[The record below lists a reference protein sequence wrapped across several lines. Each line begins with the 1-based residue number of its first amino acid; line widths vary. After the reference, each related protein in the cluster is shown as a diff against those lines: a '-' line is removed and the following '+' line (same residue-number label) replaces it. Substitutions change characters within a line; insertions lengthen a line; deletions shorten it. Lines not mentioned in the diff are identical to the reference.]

1 LASRQD
7 QLHSYQFMIQRV
19 VSALVTRETDPARP
33 QLRRT
38 AGTTLAGVLLAAI
51 ALAATAGYGLV
62 TGGGATDWRAADTVI
77 VEKET
82 GEKFVWYDETLHPV
96 RNYAS
101 ALLIVGS
108 TDARRVSVSRRSLDG
123 EPRGEPLGVPDLPD
137 SLPEPGRLRSGPWS
151 LCSTTAEPRP
161 GGIAGADGPPRP
173 ARSVLLVGAAAGGAA
188 AGGVAALGAAL
199 GDSALLVTGPGG
211 DRHLIWQRRR
221 HLVRDAQIVL
231 AALGWSGAEPV
242 PVAGALLNGLPAGPD
257 LGRMVVPFRGQPS
270 AVGADLS
277 VGQVIVVDSR
287 SGAEQYAVVLRDG
300 VAPITQLQADL
311 VLTDPRTRDLV
322 GRDGPVALSQ
332 AEFAALPQLP
342 PSAVDGAALPARAPE
357 LAGAAGGVVCA
368 VVPDDAGVASV
379 AVGGTLPPF
388 DRMIATAGRSA
399 DRAVLA
405 DYVAVPGGAGAVVES
420 VAAPGATGG
429 AVSVVTE
436 QGRRFVAPG
445 PEVLAMLG
453 YGSVTAIRLPA
464 ELVALVPAGPALDPE
479 QARRPTLS
487 G

>member
-19 VSALVTRETDPARP
+19 VSALVMRETDPARSP
-33 QLRRT
+33 LRRT
-38 AGTTLAGVLLAAI
+38 AGTTLAGVLVAAI
-51 ALAATAGYGLV
+51 ALAAVAGYGLV

-108 TDARRVSVSRRSLDG
+108 ATVRRVSVSRRSLDG

-161 GGIAGADGPPRP
+161 DGSAGGDGSPRP
-173 ARSVLLVGAAAGGAA
+173 ARSVLLVGAAAR
-188 AGGVAALGAAL
+188 GAAL
-199 GDSALLVTGPGG
+199 GDGALLVTGPGG

-257 LGRMVVPFRGQPS
+257 FGRMVVPYRGQRS
-270 AVGADLS
+270 AVRADLI
-277 VGQVIVVDSR
+277 VGQVIVVHSR

-311 VLTDPRTRDLV
+311 VFTDPRTRDLV

-332 AEFAALPQLP
+332 AEFATLPQLP

-368 VVPDDAGVASV
+368 VVPDDAGVTSV

-436 QGRRFVAPG
+436 QGRRFAAPG
-445 PEVLAMLG
+445 PDVLTMLG
-453 YGSVTAIRLPA
+453 YGSVAPIRLPA

-479 QARRPTLS
+479 RARRPTLS

>member
-1 LASRQD
+1 
-7 QLHSYQFMIQRV
+7 MIQRV
-19 VSALVTRETDPARP
+19 VSALVMRETDPARSP
-33 QLRRT
+33 FRRA
-38 AGTTLAGVLLAAI
+38 AGTTLASVLIAAI
-51 ALAATAGYGLV
+51 ALAAVAGYGLF
-62 TGGGATDWRAADTVI
+62 TGGGATDWRAANTVI
-77 VEKET
+77 VEKES
-82 GEKFVWYDETLHPV
+82 GEKFVWYDEKLHPV

-108 TDARRVSVSRRSLDG
+108 ADARRVSVSRRSLHG

-151 LCSTTAEPRP
+151 LCSTTAEPGP
-161 GGIAGADGPPRP
+161 GGPAAGDDGPPRP
-173 ARSVLLVGAAAGGAA
+173 ARSVLLVGAEAS
-188 AGGVAALGAAL
+188 GGVAL
-199 GDSALLVTGPGG
+199 GDGALLVTDPDGN
-211 DRHLIWQRRR
+211 RHLIWQRRR
-221 HLVRDAQIVL
+221 HLIRDAQIVL

-257 LGRMVVPFRGQPS
+257 LGRMVVPFRGQRS
-270 AVGADLS
+270 AVGEGLI
-277 VGQVIVVDSR
+277 VGQVVVVDSR

-322 GRDGPVALSQ
+322 GRDGPVTLSQ

-357 LAGAAGGVVCA
+357 LAAVAGGVVCA
-368 VVPDDAGVASV
+368 AVPDDAGVASV
-379 AVGGTLPPF
+379 AVGGSLPPF

-405 DYVAVPGGAGAVVES
+405 DHVAVPGGAGAVVES

-436 QGRRFVAPG
+436 QGRRFAAPG
-445 PEVLAMLG
+445 PDVLTMLG
-453 YGSVTAIRLPA
+453 YGSVTPTRLPA
-464 ELVALVPAGPALDPE
+464 ELVVLVPAGPALDPE
-479 QARRPTLS
+479 QARRPTLP